1 MGLKEATATRLVC
14 RLEIVGGFDSF
25 LALVGQRERERKREA
40 KASSTG
46 GVDLWRRRGRS
57 GEAEA

>member
-25 LALVGQRERERKREA
+25 LALVGQKERERKRE
-40 KASSTG
+40 
-46 GVDLWRRRGRS
+46 RRLGS
-57 GEAEA
+57 I

>member
-25 LALVGQRERERKREA
+25 LALVGQRERERKREE

-46 GVDLWRRRGRS
+46 GVDLWRRR
-57 GEAEA
+57 